1 MAKLV
6 VEVGMELDKHLIY
19 YHDMLVSHGLSLSFA
34 CITHDIYYT
43 KENLDGLSEN
53 QMKNACIR
61 LRKLDGIIGVNKDKK
76 IEDEEIKAQETE
88 LISKGYRKV
97 FDTIKL
103 DFQYKK
109 PDWYNY
115 IQLQDIKDVGLLVYW
130 ENKKFYHLPLDQ
142 QHKSLL
148 KELNSYGFDFKENDL
163 GVDKLRTLYYGKKMY
178 SKNQNG

>member
-19 YHDMLVSHGLSLSFA
+19 YHDMLVSDGLSLSFA

-61 LRKLDGIIGVNKDKK
+61 LRKVDRIIGANKDKTIK
-76 IEDEEIKAQETE
+76 DEEIKAKETE

-103 DFQYKK
+103 DFMSLPSIYKDILEDYFK
-109 PDWYNY
+109 RFDFWGT
-115 IQLQDIKDVGLLVYW
+115 LDIKNGV
-130 ENKKFYHLPLDQ
+130 
-142 QHKSLL
+142 
-148 KELNSYGFDFKENDL
+148 FDEISGKAHILSKHIKDFIGYTTN
-163 GVDKLRTLYYGKKMY
+163 LRTIRQNFYFMPY
-178 SKNQNG
+178 SITGISMTSSH